1 MGRTSSKKDKTLYQ
15 EFREEMGYTR
25 EKASEVLESISA
37 ERIERIE
44 NEKSLPHPDEVL
56 AMSVAYQKPRLCNHY
71 CANTCPIGQE
81 YVPEIQVKNL
91 SEMVLGLLAS
101 LNNIQKWK
109 DRLIEITADGEIGGE
124 EIAPKAE
131 LVTKE
136 LMEKWRNAGLGVR
149 AWGVSS
155 IALMKKMCCLG
166 VDGMTVNF
174 PDRLREFLK

>member
-109 DRLIEITADGEIGGE
+109 DRLIEITADGEIGSE
-124 EIAPKAE
+124 EIADFIAIQDKLE
-131 LVTKE
+131 EISVTVE
-136 LMEKWRNAGLGVR
+136 SLQMWSERMLATGRIDLEQYNAIKNLR
-149 AWGVSS
+149 AQ
-155 IALMKKMCCLG
+155 
-166 VDGMTVNF
+166 
-174 PDRLREFLK
+174 

>member
-15 EFREEMGYTR
+15 TFREELGYTR

-56 AMSVAYQKPRLCNHY
+56 AMSVAYKKPRLCNHY
-71 CANTCPIGQE
+71 CANACPIGQE

-109 DRLIEITADGEIGGE
+109 DRLIEITADGEIGNE
-124 EIAPKAE
+124 EIADFIAIQDKLEEISVTVESLQMWSERMLATGRIDLEQYKAI
-131 LVTKE
+131 K
-136 LMEKWRNAGLGVR
+136 N
-149 AWGVSS
+149 
-155 IALMKKMCCLG
+155 
-166 VDGMTVNF
+166 
-174 PDRLREFLK
+174 LKDQ

>member
-124 EIAPKAE
+124 EIADFIAIQDKLE
-131 LVTKE
+131 EISVTVE
-136 LMEKWRNAGLGVR
+136 SLQMWSERMLTTGRIDLEQYNAIKNLR
-149 AWGVSS
+149 AQ
-155 IALMKKMCCLG
+155 
-166 VDGMTVNF
+166 
-174 PDRLREFLK
+174 